1 MDHLDRTIVNHLNLH
16 SSTCP
21 IRHLLWF
28 SVNSGGCDRTVQGSS
43 LHKCSQ
49 KSCCSAFNAVVTAFF
64 LDISISLSSSYVPE
78 VHPYHWTFLEGHLSH
93 PSTCLTGIYPIREG
107 YPPRTLPLHTFLTW
121 SFIMGLLQSF
131 SPPRTYPHHQI
142 GLKAQYTNLGPC
154 PHSQVF
160 TFAVVCMLLNKLLIV
175 YILFFI
181 IYLEEDFF

>member
-1 MDHLDRTIVNHLNLH
+1 MLFESLFLKVDTTLNATIILSLSTFTIFSDPPFMGGSFTLYNFLLDHLDRTIVNHLNLH

-43 LHKCSQ
+43 LHKCGQ

-93 PSTCLTGIYPIREG
+93 PSTCLIGIYPIREG
-107 YPPRTLPLHTFLTW
+107 YPPRTLPLHTFLT
-121 SFIMGLLQSF
+121 
-131 SPPRTYPHHQI
+131 
-142 GLKAQYTNLGPC
+142 
-154 PHSQVF
+154 
-160 TFAVVCMLLNKLLIV
+160 
-175 YILFFI
+175 
-181 IYLEEDFF
+181 